1 MDQRLLALG
10 VLSPETLRALSRDRN
25 LEALA
30 RRAGP
35 FLSFTRPKLT
45 PEEEAPAV
53 QADLTKKLGQLN
65 MSPKNNSEEV

>member
-30 RRAGP
+30 TRAGAL
-35 FLSFTRPKLT
+35 LSVTPPKLT
-45 PEEEAPAV
+45 PEEEAAAV
-53 QADLTKKLGQLN
+53 QADVIKKLGQLN